1 MFSNE
6 IYGFSQI
13 KKGQGMK
20 PKECSE
26 IKAEINEEWNEP
38 HSLRNIDDLMLRMK
52 IEEYKQQCGMGLK
65 RSGEGLMRAGG
76 GLKRSGGGLKR
87 SGGGLKRSG
96 GGLKRSGDGMCGEG
110 LIQTGGAYE
119 TIGINQIGGEC
130 DICPMEQ
137 TERPKI
143 GQELRDLMIKQFCK

>member
-1 MFSNE
+1 MFGNE
-6 IYGFSQI
+6 IYGFT
-13 KKGQGMK
+13 KKEKMIGMGK
-20 PKECSE
+20 PEMETGEEKDIDLSME
-26 IKAEINEEWNEP
+26 EINDMMN
-38 HSLRNIDDLMLRMK
+38 
-52 IEEYKQQCGMGLK
+52 GMGLV
-65 RSGEGLMRAGG
+65 RVGN

-96 GGLKRSGDGMCGEG
+96 GGLKRSGDGLKRSGEG
-110 LIQTGGAYE
+110 LIQTGGGYE

-130 DICPMEQ
+130 DVCPMEK

>member
-1 MFSNE
+1 MFGNE
-6 IYGFSQI
+6 IYGFT
-13 KKGQGMK
+13 KKEKMMGMGK
-20 PKECSE
+20 PEMESGEEKEVDLSME
-26 IKAEINEEWNEP
+26 EIN
-38 HSLRNIDDLMLRMK
+38 DMMD
-52 IEEYKQQCGMGLK
+52 GM
-65 RSGEGLMRAGG
+65 GLMRAGN

-87 SGGGLKRSG
+87 SGE
-96 GGLKRSGDGMCGEG
+96 GMHGEG

-130 DICPMEQ
+130 DVCPMEK

>member
-6 IYGFSQI
+6 IYGFTQKEKMI
-13 KKGQGMK
+13 GMGK
-20 PKECSE
+20 PKME
-26 IKAEINEEWNEP
+26 IGEEKDVDLSMEEINDMMN
-38 HSLRNIDDLMLRMK
+38 
-52 IEEYKQQCGMGLK
+52 GMGLK

-76 GLKRSGGGLKR
+76 GLKRAGGGLKR

-96 GGLKRSGDGMCGEG
+96 EGLKRSGEGMCGEG
-110 LIQTGGAYE
+110 LLQTGGGYE
-119 TIGINQIGGEC
+119 TIGVNQIGGEC

-137 TERPKI
+137 TEKPKI